1 VIKGF
6 ACPLNE
12 RGHRAGQLSQ
22 ICMTRCASYRSSS
35 RKADGQMNGK
45 GRSFDWQRP
54 SYNGG
59 SSPSNSLQVHHV
71 LRFCRLTTISLL
83 FFDPVR
89 LWSGPLRSRPCWSRI
104 LHPAML
110 ARYEPDWTRYRTQN
124 PCTTQTNTRGVLCP
138 RLRQPPSR
146 FTHHMTLDHQTRV
159 SHILFDYNG
168 IN

>member
-1 VIKGF
+1 LSVTVIKGF

-59 SSPSNSLQVHHV
+59 SSPSNSLQVDHV

-83 FFDPVR
+83 FFDPAGYGADRCDHDHVGPVYYILR
-89 LWSGPLRSRPCWSRI
+89 CWLVMSRIGQGTGPKTPAPLRRT
-104 LHPAML
+104 L
-110 ARYEPDWTRYRTQN
+110 AAFYA
-124 PCTTQTNTRGVLCP
+124 RG
-138 RLRQPPSR
+138 
-146 FTHHMTLDHQTRV
+146 
-159 SHILFDYNG
+159 
-168 IN
+168 